1 MPAITITLP
10 NTDPSALQAVEGKLR
25 GLLNDLALPYTLSTS
40 PDADTA
46 PVEPIN
52 VSLLPEHLR
61 QKIMEIQTPASEKQG
76 WKIILVK
83 GDYTEQELSTPSKQ
97 VAVETGKAYLD
108 SDWSLRKFIIT
119 YNGQKQA
126 EQSATYSGWV
136 CRYTDSSGLQK
147 TLSEPSWPALQRS
160 IRTMTIE
167 PGTKLRV
174 TSIDPTSRK
183 LQTFTTTHE

>member
-10 NTDPSALQAVEGKLR
+10 NTDPSALRAVEVKLR
-25 GLLNDLALPYTLSTS
+25 SLLDELTLTYTLSTS
-40 PDADTA
+40 PDADTT

-52 VSLLPEHLR
+52 VNLLPEHLR
-61 QKIMEIQTPASEKQG
+61 KKVLEIQAPAAEKQG

-83 GDYTEQELSTPSKQ
+83 GDYTEQELSMPSKSE
-97 VAVETGKAYLD
+97 AVETGKARLD

-136 CRYTDSSGLQK
+136 CQYTDSTGLQK

-160 IRTMTIE
+160 IRALDIE
-167 PGTKLRV
+167 SGTKLRV
-174 TSIDPTSRK
+174 TSINPSSRTLK
-183 LQTFTTTHE
+183 TFTTTHE